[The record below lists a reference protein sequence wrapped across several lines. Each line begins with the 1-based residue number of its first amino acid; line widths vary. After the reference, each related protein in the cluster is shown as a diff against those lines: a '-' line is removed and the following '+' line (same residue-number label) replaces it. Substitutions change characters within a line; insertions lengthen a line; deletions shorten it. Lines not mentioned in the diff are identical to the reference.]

1 MCPGMQKESLYNL
14 LRASLISLF
23 SSSDAI
29 TLCFHMEIYRSINI
43 NGCMPYGLRRKTMTK
58 KLQIKHLRT
67 SFFSAALL
75 CKAVLKLQH
84 NQ

>member
-1 MCPGMQKESLYNL
+1 MCPEMQKESLYNL

-43 NGCMPYGLRRKTMTK
+43 NGCMPYGLRRIRITTK
-58 KLQIKHLRT
+58 IADPAFKDII
-67 SFFSAALL
+67 FF
-75 CKAVLKLQH
+75 LQH
-84 NQ
+84 CCAKQS

>member
-43 NGCMPYGLRRKTMTK
+43 NGCMPYGLRRKRMTTK
-58 KLQIKHLRT
+58 IADQAFKDII
-67 SFFSAALL
+67 FFCSIAVQSSLEIAA
-75 CKAVLKLQH
+75 
-84 NQ
+84 